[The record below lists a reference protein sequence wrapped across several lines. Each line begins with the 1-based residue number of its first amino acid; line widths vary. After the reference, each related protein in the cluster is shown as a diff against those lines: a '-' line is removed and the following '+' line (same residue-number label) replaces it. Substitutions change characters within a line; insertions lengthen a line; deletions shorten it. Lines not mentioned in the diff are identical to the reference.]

1 TAAKQERSLRVA
13 LMSKY
18 GPIGAVLALGLGVL
32 LLIGCVESP
41 LPGSAGRYSETRS
54 EQIQQT
60 ADYPD
65 SPGQAVRV
73 VVPFFPDGTDQCG
86 PATLA
91 SVLMYWGIPSEP
103 AVLKAEMYRPQ
114 LGGTLPIDFLLVAQA
129 RGLQTEGSSGTL
141 ESLKTELD
149 AHHPVIALLNLGWT
163 VFPQGHYVV
172 ITGYDER
179 QQGVYMHSGLA
190 RDLFVS
196 YTEFI
201 IYWEKTGRWMLRLQ
215 PMERHVTVLDRIDRM
230 DE

>member
-1 TAAKQERSLRVA
+1 MSRCRS
-13 LMSKY
+13 
-18 GPIGAVLALGLGVL
+18 IGAVLVIGLGVL
-32 LLIGCVESP
+32 LLIGCVELP
-41 LPGSAGRYSETRS
+41 LSGSAEMYSGTGS

-60 ADYPD
+60 ADYQD
-65 SPGQAVRV
+65 SPRQVVRV

-91 SVLMYWGIPSEP
+91 SVLTYWGIPSEP
-103 AVLKAEMYRPQ
+103 AVLKVEMYRTQ
-114 LGGTLPIDFLLVAQA
+114 LGGTLPIDLLLAAQA

-149 AHHPVIALLNLGWT
+149 AHHPVVALLNLGWA

-179 QQGVYMHSGLA
+179 QQGIYMHSGLA

-196 YTEFI
+196 YTQFF

>member
-1 TAAKQERSLRVA
+1 
-13 LMSKY
+13 MSKY
-18 GPIGAVLALGLGVL
+18 GSIGTVLAFGLGVL
-32 LLIGCVESP
+32 LLIGCVKLP
-41 LPGSAGRYSETRS
+41 LPGSAEMYSDTKG

-60 ADYPD
+60 ADYQD
-65 SPGQAVRV
+65 SPGQVVRV

-91 SVLMYWGIPSEP
+91 SVFTYWGIPSEP
-103 AVLKAEMYRPQ
+103 AVLKAEIYRPQ
-114 LGGTLPIDFLLVAQA
+114 LGGTLPIDLLLAAQA

-149 AHHPVIALLNLGWT
+149 AHHPVVALLNLGWA

-179 QQGVYMHSGLA
+179 QQGIYMHSGLA

-196 YTEFI
+196 YTQFF

>member
-1 TAAKQERSLRVA
+1 MR
-13 LMSKY
+13 KY
-18 GPIGAVLALGLGVL
+18 GSVGAVLAIGLGVL
-32 LLIGCVESP
+32 LLSGCVETP
-41 LPGSAGRYSETRS
+41 LPGSFEMYSGAKG

-60 ADYPD
+60 ADSPD

-103 AVLKAEMYRPQ
+103 AVLKAEIYRPQ
-114 LGGTLPIDFLLVAQA
+114 LGGTLPIDFLMAAEA
-129 RGLQTEGSSGTL
+129 RGLQAEVSSGTL
-141 ESLKTELD
+141 ERLKAELD
-149 AHHPVIALLNLGWT
+149 AHHPVVALLNLGWV

-190 RDLFVS
+190 RDLFVP
-196 YTEFI
+196 YTQFFSN
-201 IYWEKTGRWMLRLQ
+201 WGKTGRWMLRLQ
-215 PMERHVTVLDRIDRM
+215 PIERHVTALERIDRM
-230 DE
+230 GE

>member
-1 TAAKQERSLRVA
+1 
-13 LMSKY
+13 MSKY
-18 GPIGAVLALGLGVL
+18 GSIGTVLAFGLGLL
-32 LLIGCVESP
+32 LLIGCVKLP
-41 LPGSAGRYSETRS
+41 LPGSAELYSDIKG

-60 ADYPD
+60 ADYQD
-65 SPGQAVRV
+65 SPGQVVRV

-91 SVLMYWGIPSEP
+91 SVFTYWGIPSEP

-114 LGGTLPIDFLLVAQA
+114 LGGTLPIDLLLAAQA

-149 AHHPVIALLNLGWT
+149 AHHPVVALLSLGWT

-179 QQGVYMHSGLA
+179 QQGIYMHSGLA

-196 YTEFI
+196 YTQFF

-230 DE
+230 DK